1 MKVNEWNK
9 DNLEGTWVITKKID
23 GIRCERVEDGW
34 VSKAGKGTLFG
45 LDNHNGRTKHGE
57 IYEYFTGNWND
68 SAHIMAS
75 DNIVNFNN
83 LYSLYPDID
92 DRLFIGSIE
101 NPTTEQITELMN
113 KYVKEGYEGL
123 VLRKDDQFIKVKPTV
138 TYDVE
143 VLDLYE
149 GKGKNKNKMGGAQTC
164 MGGVG
169 GGWTDKEREE
179 YWLEPDKLIG
189 KIIEVKCQ
197 CLTKNGKFR
206 FGSFVRIRND
216 KR

>member
-1 MKVNEWNK
+1 MEVCEWNK
-9 DNLEGTWVITKKID
+9 DDLKGTWVVTKKID
-23 GIRCERVEDGW
+23 GIRCERTKNGW

-45 LDNHNGRTKHGE
+45 LDNHNDRTIEGE

-68 SAHIMAS
+68 SVHIMAR

-83 LYSLYPDID
+83 LYSLFPDID
-92 DRLFIGSIE
+92 IRLFVGSIE

-123 VLRKDDQFIKVKPTV
+123 VLRQDDKFIKVKPTV

-149 GKGKNKNKMGGAQTC
+149 GKGKNAHKMGTAKTC

-169 GGWTDKEREE
+169 CGWKDKERKE
-179 YWLEPDKLIG
+179 YWANPEKLIG

-197 CLTKNGKFR
+197 NLTKNGKFR